1 MAVRLRAHH
10 LLCMLTFVGRG
21 YTPAFSANYVRI
33 IARLNAGEPAELV
46 EGPDDICAPML
57 KEQGSHCRTES
68 VAQRDAKAI
77 AELAQR
83 LGLVL
88 ERGRR
93 IVLTAETLAQMRA
106 AYAEGAVRAACT
118 GCEWAPFCTDIAG
131 QGFAGTRLSGVRISP
146 PAGSGSP
153 D

>member
-10 LLCMLTFVGRG
+10 LLCVLTFVGRG
-21 YTPAFSANYVRI
+21 YTPAFTANYLRVV
-33 IARLNAGEPAELV
+33 ARLNAGEPAELV

-68 VAQRDAKAI
+68 VAQRDAQAR
-77 AELAQR
+77 AALAQR

-88 ERGRR
+88 EPGGR
-93 IVLTAETLAQMRA
+93 IVLTAERLAQMRA

-118 GCEWAPFCTDIAG
+118 GCEWAAFCTDIAG